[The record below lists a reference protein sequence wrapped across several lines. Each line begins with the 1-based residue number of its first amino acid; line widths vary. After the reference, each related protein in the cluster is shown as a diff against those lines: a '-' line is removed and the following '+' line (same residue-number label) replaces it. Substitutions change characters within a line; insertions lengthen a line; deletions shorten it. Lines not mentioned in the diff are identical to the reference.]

1 MKVREVM
8 KKRVVCVKPED
19 NLRKAMKLMTKN
31 GVSGLAVVEDK
42 RIIGV
47 LSISDILNATRLKFS
62 KSSDPLFALL
72 VATIKKKDIEKKM
85 QYLESLKVAD
95 VMIKKPIT
103 VKEDERV
110 ERAVEKMC
118 EGDVNRIFV
127 INKHGELVGVIARI
141 DIIKALA

>member
-1 MKVREVM
+1 MKVKEVM
-8 KKRVVCVKPED
+8 KKRVVYVKPED

-31 GVSGLAVVEDK
+31 GVSGLAVIEDK

-85 QYLESLKVAD
+85 RYLESLKVAD
-95 VMIKKPIT
+95 VMVKKPIT
-103 VKEDERV
+103 INEDENV
-110 ERAVEKMC
+110 EKAIEKMC
-118 EGDVNRIFV
+118 KEDINRVFVVNKR
-127 INKHGELVGVIARI
+127 NELVGVVARI